1 MVINS
6 LKLVGAA
13 ALVLISSGAW
23 PNPRYGLPIAIGL
36 CIVAAVILHFVA
48 P

>member
-36 CIVAAVILHFVA
+36 CIVVAVVLHFVA